1 MTFGQRVA
9 GVLRLDGAVF
19 EEIEANRGVT
29 DQAVAVV
36 ILASLAQ
43 ATSLVSTFDVIGIAH
58 EALLALV
65 RWGLFASITY
75 ALGAWIMRD
84 RDTRTNP
91 GELLRVMGFAFA
103 PMCLAVLTVLPIS
116 ILARPIRLF
125 AELWVLAAT
134 VVGVRQ
140 AFDYRTTR
148 RAVFVVLIGWVIF
161 EWILPALSG
170 ASV

>member
-1 MTFGQRVA
+1 MTFGQRIG
-9 GVLRLDGAVF
+9 GVLRLDAAVF
-19 EEIEANRGVT
+19 EEIEANRAVT

-36 ILASLAQ
+36 IAASLAQ
-43 ATSLVSTFDVIGIAH
+43 AAWAAAALDVIGILH

-65 RWGLFASITY
+65 RWGLFATITY
-75 ALGAWIMRD
+75 VIGAWILRD
-84 RDTRTNP
+84 RETRTNP

-103 PMCLAVLTVLPIS
+103 PMCLATLTVLPIS
-116 ILARPIRLF
+116 VLARPIRLV

-134 VVGVRQ
+134 VIAVRQ
-140 AFDYRTTR
+140 AFDYRSTK
-148 RAVFVVLIGWVIF
+148 RAVIVVLIGWLIF

>member
-9 GVLRLDGAVF
+9 GVLKLNAAVF
-19 EEIEANRGVT
+19 EEIEANRAVT
-29 DQAVAVV
+29 DQAVTV
-36 ILASLAQ
+36 ILLASLAQ
-43 ATSLVSTFDVIGIAH
+43 AAWAAARLDVIGVLH

-65 RWGLFASITY
+65 RWVLFAGITY
-75 ALGAWIMRD
+75 VIGAWILRD
-84 RDTRTNP
+84 RETRTNP

-103 PMCLAVLTVLPIS
+103 PMCLAVLAVLPIS
-116 ILARPIRLF
+116 VLARPIRLI

-134 VVGVRQ
+134 VVAVRQ
-140 AFDYRTTR
+140 AFDYRSTS
-148 RAVFVVLIGWVIF
+148 RAVIVVLIGWLIF